1 MPGPGDPLAKR
12 ATAKSKSR
20 TQRALWNGAI
30 SFGLVNIPVELFS
43 AEARDELDFTMLDK
57 RDFSPVGYKRVS
69 KESGKEVK
77 WDNIVKG
84 YEYEK
89 GRFVVL
95 SDEDLRQANVDA
107 TRTIDIHSFVG
118 VGQIPVTCYEKPY
131 YLAPD
136 RGGEKAYVLLR
147 ETLNRTGKVALAQVV
162 IRVRQH
168 LAALLPFD
176 SVITLITL
184 RYPAELRTPQDL
196 NLDLP
201 GDSPKRAGVSDNEVK
216 MALAL
221 VKSMSSDWD
230 PASYHDSYR
239 DDVLAMIDRKIK
251 SGKTRAVAEPSREP
265 EKAGRKS
272 ADVIDLMALLKKS
285 IDDKQPKKKRA
296 AS

>member
-1 MPGPGDPLAKR
+1 VPGLGDLLARKR
-12 ATAKSKSR
+12 STAKSKSR

-30 SFGLVNIPVELFS
+30 SFGLVNIPVEMFT
-43 AEARDELDFTMLDK
+43 AETHDELDFTMLDK
-57 RDFSPVGYKRVS
+57 RDFSPIGYKRVS
-69 KESGKEVK
+69 KETGKEVK

-95 SDEDLRQANVDA
+95 SDEDLRQANVEA
-107 TRTIDIHSFVG
+107 TRTIDIHSFVDIA
-118 VGQIPVTCYEKPY
+118 QIPITSYEKPY
-131 YLAPD
+131 YLAPE

-147 ETLNRTGKVALAQVV
+147 ETLRKTGKVALAQVV

-184 RYPAELRTPQDL
+184 RYPTELRMPED
-196 NLDLP
+196 LDLP
-201 GDSPKRAGVSDNEVK
+201 GDSPKRAGVTDNEVK

-221 VKSMSSDWD
+221 VKSMSDDWD

-239 DDVLAMIDRKIK
+239 DDVLAMIDKKIK
-251 SGKTRAVAEPSREP
+251 SGKIRAVTEPPRDH
-265 EKAGRKS
+265 EKAARKS

>member
-1 MPGPGDPLAKR
+1 MPAPGDPLARKR
-12 ATAKSKSR
+12 ATAKSKPR

-30 SFGLVNIPVELFS
+30 SFGLVNIPVEMFS
-43 AEARDELDFTMLDK
+43 AETHDELDFTMLDK
-57 RDFSPVGYKRVS
+57 RDFSPIGYKRIS
-69 KESGKEVK
+69 KETGKEVK

-95 SDEDLRQANVDA
+95 SDEDLRQANVEA
-107 TRTIDIHSFVG
+107 TRTIDIRSFVD
-118 VGQIPVTCYEKPY
+118 VAQIPITSYEKPY
-131 YLAPD
+131 YLAPE

-147 ETLNRTGKVALAQVV
+147 ETLRKTGKVALAQVV

-184 RYPAELRTPQDL
+184 RYPAELKMPED
-196 NLDLP
+196 LDLP
-201 GDSPKRAGVSDNEVK
+201 DASPKRAGVTDNEVK
-216 MALAL
+216 MALEL
-221 VKSMSSDWD
+221 VKSMSDDWD

-239 DDVLAMIDRKIK
+239 DDVLTMIDKKIK
-251 SGKTRAVAEPSREP
+251 SGKVRAVAEPPREHD
-265 EKAGRKS
+265 KAGRKS

-285 IDDKQPKKKRA
+285 IDGKQPKKRRA

>member
-1 MPGPGDPLAKR
+1 LARKR
-12 ATAKSKSR
+12 STAKSKSR

-30 SFGLVNIPVELFS
+30 SFGLVNIPVELFA
-43 AEARDELDFTMLDK
+43 AETRDELDFTMLDK

-107 TRTIDIHSFVG
+107 TRTIDIHGFVDG
-118 VGQIPVTCYEKPY
+118 AQIPVTCYEKPY
-131 YLAPD
+131 YLAPE

-147 ETLNRTGKVALAQVV
+147 ETLRKTGKVALAQVV

-184 RYPAELRTPQDL
+184 RYPTELRTPQDL
-196 NLDLP
+196 GLDLP
-201 GDSPKRAGVSDNEVK
+201 GDSPKRAGVSDSEVR

-221 VKSMSSDWD
+221 VKSMSQDWD

-239 DDVLAMIDRKIK
+239 DDVLAMINRKIK
-251 SGKTRAVAEPSREP
+251 SGKTRAVTEPPRES
-265 EKAGRKS
+265 EKTGRKS

-285 IDDKQPKKKRA
+285 IDDQQPKKKRA